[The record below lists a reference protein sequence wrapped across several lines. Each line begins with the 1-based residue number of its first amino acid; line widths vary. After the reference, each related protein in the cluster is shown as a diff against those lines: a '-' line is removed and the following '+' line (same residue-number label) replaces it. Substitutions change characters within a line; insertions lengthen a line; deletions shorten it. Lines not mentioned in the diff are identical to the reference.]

1 MKIVT
6 GGAGFIGSVL
16 VWYLNQQG
24 IEDILI
30 VDSLKTS
37 EKWKNLRGLKFV
49 DYMEK
54 EDFIELVRNKRT
66 HLPEIDVMFHLGACS
81 STTEK
86 DASYLV
92 RNNYEYTRDLAVYAL
107 QNNVRFIYA
116 SSAATYGDGEHGY
129 GDDHEQLDHLRPLN
143 MYGHSKHMFDLWALR
158 NNVLDRMVG
167 LKYFNVYGPNEYH
180 KGDMRSL
187 ICKAVDQIRETGKL
201 NLFKSYRKEYA
212 DGEQKRDFVYVKD
225 AVKMTAFF
233 YLEKPDIG
241 GIYNIGTGRAHSWN
255 ELAEAVFAGMDLPVN
270 IEYIDMP
277 EHLKQKYQYFTQAEL
292 KKITSVGYKE
302 AQTPFRDA
310 VIEYVKEYLL
320 NQHYITDV
328 K

>member
-255 ELAEAVFAGMDLPVN
+255 ELAEAVFAGMDMPAN
-270 IEYIDMP
+270 IEYIEMP

-292 KKITSVGYKE
+292 KKIISAGYKE